1 MAPSIKISRTAAA
14 RLTRYGGG
22 VPTTQVGKTVVDA
35 VVFELGDARGRR
47 RLLAG
52 PLLII
57 VVIEPAPA
65 S

>member
-1 MAPSIKISRTAAA
+1 MAPTIKISRPAAA
-14 RLTRYGGG
+14 WLTRYGGY
-22 VPTTQVGKTVVDA
+22 VPTTQVGKAVVHA

-57 VVIEPAPA
+57 FVIEPAPA